1 MLVKYFSVYLFVLAL
16 LSMFALLPST
26 FPSLQVGQRCYAI
39 GNPFSLDRALTQGIV
54 SGLGRE
60 LGAGMGPLGG
70 LPLSISDA
78 IQTDVALNPGN
89 SGGPLLDSNGRV
101 VGVSCAI
108 LDPSGRGVNSGVGF
122 AISIDSVRGLIDQVS
137 TTVILTPWWEPVL
150 SLQVLF
156 IPVAC
161 SWAW

>member
-1 MLVKYFSVYLFVLAL
+1 MITDVIVHAVLAPQPVTEYPPCH
-16 LSMFALLPST
+16 PSANT
-26 FPSLQVGQRCYAI
+26 SHHLQVGQRCYAI

-122 AISIDSVRGLIDQVS
+122 AISIDSVRGLVDQVGGWS
-137 TTVILTPWWEPVL
+137 GY
-150 SLQVLF
+150 
-156 IPVAC
+156 
-161 SWAW
+161 